1 MSSDIEEMAREGMR
15 QFTATMQVPPD
26 LAARTCERHRRRT
39 RCKLTGLAAGATA
52 VAASAAVA
60 VTALAPASPQPGSP
74 SAHGTGT
81 IRTAAFTLVSN
92 ANGTATL
99 TINPTVLLK
108 PGILQRDLAHD
119 GIPAMVRV
127 GSFCSSDPAPAGF
140 TKVVS
145 FQGSHAVTINPAAMP
160 AGTELSFGNVQLT
173 NGKQTFFTL
182 IDTGSYACTTAPT
195 TPSGDGAWLGPS

>member
-1 MSSDIEEMAREGMR
+1 VSELTSELQRMADDAASQARPPAAAEIIR
-15 QFTATMQVPPD
+15 QGD
-26 LAARTCERHRRRT
+26 RRRSLT
-39 RCKLTGLAAGATA
+39 RQSLGGLSVAGIVGASVALSLGLT
-52 VAASAAVA
+52 
-60 VTALAPASPQPGSP
+60 GSP
-74 SAHGTGT
+74 SAHGAGT

-119 GIPAMVRV
+119 GIPVMVRV

-145 FQGSHAVTINPAAMP
+145 FQGSRAVTINPAAMP
-160 AGTELSFGNVQLT
+160 VGTELSFGNVQLT

-182 IDTGSYACTTAPT
+182 IDTGSYTCTSAPT
-195 TPSGDGAWLGPS
+195 TPSGDGAWIGPS